1 MNGIQEVSGSIPL
14 ISTNHHKRM
23 QKTVETTRFQR
34 FFCLLEKSFLGRFCP
49 LEFYSKIQGLRGQ
62 KNEENQNES
71 GRHDG
76 RNLQGLSHFPEN
88 QRRGRKDFAD
98 LFFPPARRI
107 KAYGHSEGYCRPE
120 QAGLGKHDSKH
131 EGGRPFLE
139 HHKQLH
145 PDEAG
150 KPPAAG
156 AATPIDEKKGQEA
169 PKTPA
174 STTPKPADGKKEPEA
189 PKAPVDPLA
198 KPTNEKKGQEAPKTP
213 AGTTPKPT
221 DGKKEPEAPKTPV
234 DPFAKPTNE
243 KKEPEAPKT
252 PADTPAKPAD
262 GKKEPEA
269 PKAPAD
275 PLAKPTNEK
284 KGQEA
289 PKAPADTSAKPADEK
304 KGQEAPKAPADTP
317 AKPADGK
324 KSPVSDP
331 SKPKDEKEQEPRSP
345 NLRFVALSKIKPLP
359 GTYVKDEPRK
369 DYSGLIAD
377 IKKNGLQK
385 PVILRKSEKEDEFQ
399 LVDGFHRC
407 KALEQAGMLEV
418 RADVYEISL
427 AQASEYRKGHRDK
440 PLMPVPGKLVPY
452 PPEEP
457 AKADKAPE
465 APAVGDEELPENLK
479 IPLTREGQPET
490 VTTMKVAN
498 IRPFE
503 GHPFAVR
510 DNKDMWDLVDSIKK
524 FGVLE
529 PVMVIPHKDGG
540 YEMVSGHRRM
550 RACQLAGIEDI
561 PVIVRN
567 LDRDEAIISM
577 VDSNLKREEISPMEK
592 ARAYQMKTDA
602 MKRKMGRRTKEE
614 IAQDEALGIKRINAD
629 EELAQQ
635 MGESPATIQRYK
647 TLNKLVPE
655 LQDMVDKGKIP
666 VNTGADI
673 AQMKPKEQKVLA
685 DAIQKEAKVPSGTK
699 AKELKKESQAG
710 SLTTEKIVQAVAPTK
725 REETPPLKVT
735 MLEEDLRPFFPDKR
749 TTIPDV
755 KQGILEGLKL
765 RQTVMERQKAKA
777 AAGKT
782 VKKAE
787 TPVR

>member
-1 MNGIQEVSGSIPL
+1 MADPKKNPL
-14 ISTNHHKRM
+14 IGAFRAP
-23 QKTVETTRFQR
+23 VP
-34 FFCLLEKSFLGRFCP
+34 G
-49 LEFYSKIQGLRGQ
+49 
-62 KNEENQNES
+62 
-71 GRHDG
+71 
-76 RNLQGLSHFPEN
+76 
-88 QRRGRKDFAD
+88 A
-98 LFFPPARRI
+98 PPDTPA
-107 KAYGHSEGYCRPE
+107 P
-120 QAGLGKHDSKH
+120 
-131 EGGRPFLE
+131 P
-139 HHKQLH
+139 
-145 PDEAG
+145 EAG

-156 AATPIDEKKGQEA
+156 AAKPIDEKKGQEA
-169 PKTPA
+169 PKA
-174 STTPKPADGKKEPEA
+174 
-189 PKAPVDPLA
+189 
-198 KPTNEKKGQEAPKTP
+198 P

-221 DGKKEPEAPKTPV
+221 DGKKGPEAPK
-234 DPFAKPTNE
+234 A
-243 KKEPEAPKT
+243 
-252 PADTPAKPAD
+252 PADTSAKPAD

-269 PKAPAD
+269 PKAPAA
-275 PLAKPTNEK
+275 PLTKPTNEK

-304 KGQEAPKAPADTP
+304 K
-317 AKPADGK
+317 
-324 KSPVSDP
+324 SPVSDP

-345 NLRFVALSKIKPLP
+345 DLRFVALSKIKPLP

-418 RADVYEISL
+418 RADVYEMSL

-479 IPLTREGQPET
+479 IPLTKEGQPET

-550 RACQLAGIEDI
+550 RACQLAGIENI

-614 IAQDEALGIKRINAD
+614 IAQDEALGIKRMNAD

-635 MGESPATIQRYK
+635 VGESPATIQRYK

-655 LQDMVDKGKIP
+655 LQDLVDEGKIP

-710 SLTTEKIVQAVAPTK
+710 SLTTEKIEQAVAPTK

-765 RQTVMERQKAKA
+765 RQTVMERQKAKTA
-777 AAGKT
+777 AA
-782 VKKAE
+782 KKAD

>member
-1 MNGIQEVSGSIPL
+1 MCI
-14 ISTNHHKRM
+14 RD
-23 QKTVETTRFQR
+23 R
-34 FFCLLEKSFLGRFCP
+34 
-49 LEFYSKIQGLRGQ
+49 
-62 KNEENQNES
+62 
-71 GRHDG
+71 
-76 RNLQGLSHFPEN
+76 
-88 QRRGRKDFAD
+88 
-98 LFFPPARRI
+98 
-107 KAYGHSEGYCRPE
+107 
-120 QAGLGKHDSKH
+120 
-131 EGGRPFLE
+131 
-139 HHKQLH
+139 
-145 PDEAG
+145 
-150 KPPAAG
+150 
-156 AATPIDEKKGQEA
+156 KGQEEPKA
-169 PKTPA
+169 PTDTSA
-174 STTPKPADGKKEPEA
+174 KPAEGKKSPVSDPGKPKDGKK
-189 PKAPVDPLA
+189 
-198 KPTNEKKGQEAPKTP
+198 QEAS
-213 AGTTPKPT
+213 
-221 DGKKEPEAPKTPV
+221 
-234 DPFAKPTNE
+234 
-243 KKEPEAPKT
+243 
-252 PADTPAKPAD
+252 
-262 GKKEPEA
+262 
-269 PKAPAD
+269 
-275 PLAKPTNEK
+275 
-284 KGQEA
+284 
-289 PKAPADTSAKPADEK
+289 KAPADTSAKP
-304 KGQEAPKAPADTP
+304 
-317 AKPADGK
+317 
-324 KSPVSDP
+324 
-331 SKPKDEKEQEPRSP
+331 KEQEPQSP
-345 NLRFVALSKIKPLP
+345 DLRFVALSKIKPLP

-369 DYSGLIAD
+369 DYNGLIAD

-418 RADVYEISL
+418 RADVYEMSL

-457 AKADKAPE
+457 AKADKTPE
-465 APAVGDEELPENLK
+465 PPAGKEPEDEELPKDLK
-479 IPLTREGQPET
+479 IPLTKEGQPET

-550 RACQLAGIEDI
+550 RACQLAGIENI

-614 IAQDEALGIKRINAD
+614 IAQDEALGIKRMNAD

-655 LQDMVDKGKIP
+655 LQNMVDEGKIP

-685 DAIQKEAKVPSGTK
+685 DAIQKESKVPSGTK

-725 REETPPLKVT
+725 REEMPPLKVT

-777 AAGKT
+777 AAGKS

-787 TPVR
+787 APVR

>member
-1 MNGIQEVSGSIPL
+1 MADPKKNPL
-14 ISTNHHKRM
+14 IGAFRAP
-23 QKTVETTRFQR
+23 VP
-34 FFCLLEKSFLGRFCP
+34 G
-49 LEFYSKIQGLRGQ
+49 
-62 KNEENQNES
+62 
-71 GRHDG
+71 
-76 RNLQGLSHFPEN
+76 
-88 QRRGRKDFAD
+88 A
-98 LFFPPARRI
+98 PPDTPA
-107 KAYGHSEGYCRPE
+107 P
-120 QAGLGKHDSKH
+120 
-131 EGGRPFLE
+131 P
-139 HHKQLH
+139 
-145 PDEAG
+145 EAG

-156 AATPIDEKKGQEA
+156 AAKPID
-169 PKTPA
+169 
-174 STTPKPADGKKEPEA
+174 
-189 PKAPVDPLA
+189 
-198 KPTNEKKGQEAPKTP
+198 EKKGQEAPKTP

-234 DPFAKPTNE
+234 DPFAKP
-243 KKEPEAPKT
+243 A
-252 PADTPAKPAD
+252 
-262 GKKEPEA
+262 
-269 PKAPAD
+269 
-275 PLAKPTNEK
+275 NEK

-289 PKAPADTSAKPADEK
+289 PKAPADTSAKPADGKKEPEAPKAPADPLTKPANEK
-304 KGQEAPKAPADTP
+304 KGQEAPKAPAETP
-317 AKPADGK
+317 AKPTNEKKGQEEPKAPTDTSAKPAEGK

-331 SKPKDEKEQEPRSP
+331 GKPKDGKKQEASKAPADTSAKPKEQEPQSP
-345 NLRFVALSKIKPLP
+345 DLRFVALSKIKPLP

-369 DYSGLIAD
+369 DYNGLIAD

-418 RADVYEISL
+418 RADVYEMSL

-457 AKADKAPE
+457 AKADKTPE
-465 APAVGDEELPENLK
+465 PPAGKEPEDEELPKDLK
-479 IPLTREGQPET
+479 IPLTKEGQPET

-614 IAQDEALGIKRINAD
+614 IAQDEAMGIKRMSAD

-635 MGESPATIQRYK
+635 VGESPATIQRYK

-655 LQDMVDKGKIP
+655 LQDLVDKGKIP

-685 DAIQKEAKVPSGTK
+685 DAIQKEDKVPSGTK

-725 REETPPLKVT
+725 REEMPPLKVT

-777 AAGKT
+777 AAGKS

-787 TPVR
+787 APVR

>member
-1 MNGIQEVSGSIPL
+1 MADPKKNPL
-14 ISTNHHKRM
+14 IGAFRAP
-23 QKTVETTRFQR
+23 VP
-34 FFCLLEKSFLGRFCP
+34 G
-49 LEFYSKIQGLRGQ
+49 
-62 KNEENQNES
+62 
-71 GRHDG
+71 
-76 RNLQGLSHFPEN
+76 
-88 QRRGRKDFAD
+88 A
-98 LFFPPARRI
+98 PPDTPA
-107 KAYGHSEGYCRPE
+107 P
-120 QAGLGKHDSKH
+120 
-131 EGGRPFLE
+131 P
-139 HHKQLH
+139 
-145 PDEAG
+145 EAG

-156 AATPIDEKKGQEA
+156 AAKPIDEKKGQEA
-169 PKTPA
+169 PKAPA
-174 STTPKPADGKKEPEA
+174 GTTPKPADGKKEPEA
-189 PKAPVDPLA
+189 PKAP
-198 KPTNEKKGQEAPKTP
+198 
-213 AGTTPKPT
+213 
-221 DGKKEPEAPKTPV
+221 
-234 DPFAKPTNE
+234 
-243 KKEPEAPKT
+243 
-252 PADTPAKPAD
+252 ADTSAKPAD

-269 PKAPAD
+269 PKAPAA
-275 PLAKPTNEK
+275 PLTKPTNEKKGPEAPKAPADTPAKPTNEK
-284 KGQEA
+284 KGQEE
-289 PKAPADTSAKPADEK
+289 PKAPTDAS
-304 KGQEAPKAPADTP
+304 

-345 NLRFVALSKIKPLP
+345 DLRFVALSKIKPLP

-418 RADVYEISL
+418 RADVYEMSL

-479 IPLTREGQPET
+479 IPLTKEGQPET

-550 RACQLAGIEDI
+550 RACQLAGIENI

-614 IAQDEALGIKRINAD
+614 IAQDEALGIKRMNAD

-635 MGESPATIQRYK
+635 VGESPATIQRYK

-655 LQDMVDKGKIP
+655 LQDLVDKGKIP

-685 DAIQKEAKVPSGTK
+685 DAIQKEDKVPSGTK

-725 REETPPLKVT
+725 REEMPPLKVT

-787 TPVR
+787 TPTR

>member
-1 MNGIQEVSGSIPL
+1 MADPKKNPL
-14 ISTNHHKRM
+14 IGAFRAP
-23 QKTVETTRFQR
+23 VP
-34 FFCLLEKSFLGRFCP
+34 G
-49 LEFYSKIQGLRGQ
+49 
-62 KNEENQNES
+62 
-71 GRHDG
+71 
-76 RNLQGLSHFPEN
+76 
-88 QRRGRKDFAD
+88 A
-98 LFFPPARRI
+98 PPDTPA
-107 KAYGHSEGYCRPE
+107 P
-120 QAGLGKHDSKH
+120 
-131 EGGRPFLE
+131 P
-139 HHKQLH
+139 
-145 PDEAG
+145 EAG

-156 AATPIDEKKGQEA
+156 AAKPIDEKKGQEA
-169 PKTPA
+169 PKAPA
-174 STTPKPADGKKEPEA
+174 GTTPKPADGKKEPEA
-189 PKAPVDPLA
+189 PKAPADTSA
-198 KPTNEKKGQEAPKTP
+198 KPA
-213 AGTTPKPT
+213 
-221 DGKKEPEAPKTPV
+221 DGKKEPEAPKAPAGTTP
-234 DPFAKPTNE
+234 KPTE
-243 KKEPEAPKT
+243 GKKGPEAPKA
-252 PADTPAKPAD
+252 PADTSAKPAD

-275 PLAKPTNEK
+275 PLTKPTNEK
-284 KGQEA
+284 KGPEA
-289 PKAPADTSAKPADEK
+289 PKAPADTSAKPADGK

-317 AKPADGK
+317 AKPTNEKKGQEEPKAPTDTSAKPADGK

-345 NLRFVALSKIKPLP
+345 DLRFVALSKIKPLP

-418 RADVYEISL
+418 RADVYEMSL

-479 IPLTREGQPET
+479 IPLTKEGQPET

-550 RACQLAGIEDI
+550 RACQLAGIENI

-614 IAQDEALGIKRINAD
+614 IAQDEALGIKRMNAD

-655 LQDMVDKGKIP
+655 LQDLVDEGKIP

-725 REETPPLKVT
+725 REEMPPLKVT

-787 TPVR
+787 TPTR

>member
-1 MNGIQEVSGSIPL
+1 MADPKKNPL
-14 ISTNHHKRM
+14 IGAFRAP
-23 QKTVETTRFQR
+23 VP
-34 FFCLLEKSFLGRFCP
+34 G
-49 LEFYSKIQGLRGQ
+49 
-62 KNEENQNES
+62 
-71 GRHDG
+71 
-76 RNLQGLSHFPEN
+76 
-88 QRRGRKDFAD
+88 A
-98 LFFPPARRI
+98 PPDTPA
-107 KAYGHSEGYCRPE
+107 P
-120 QAGLGKHDSKH
+120 
-131 EGGRPFLE
+131 P
-139 HHKQLH
+139 
-145 PDEAG
+145 EAG
-150 KPPAAG
+150 NPPAAG
-156 AATPIDEKKGQEA
+156 AAKPIDEKKGQEA
-169 PKTPA
+169 PKA
-174 STTPKPADGKKEPEA
+174 
-189 PKAPVDPLA
+189 
-198 KPTNEKKGQEAPKTP
+198 P

-221 DGKKEPEAPKTPV
+221 DGKKGPEAPK
-234 DPFAKPTNE
+234 AS
-243 KKEPEAPKT
+243 
-252 PADTPAKPAD
+252 ADTSAKPAD

-275 PLAKPTNEK
+275 PLTKPTNEKKGPEAPKAPADTPAKPTNEK
-284 KGQEA
+284 KGQEE
-289 PKAPADTSAKPADEK
+289 PKAPTDTS
-304 KGQEAPKAPADTP
+304 

-345 NLRFVALSKIKPLP
+345 DLRFVALSKIKPLP

-418 RADVYEISL
+418 RADVYEMSL

-479 IPLTREGQPET
+479 IPLTKEGQPET

-550 RACQLAGIEDI
+550 RACQLAGIENI

-614 IAQDEALGIKRINAD
+614 IAQDEALGIKRMNAD

-655 LQDMVDKGKIP
+655 LQDLVDKGKIP

-725 REETPPLKVT
+725 REEMPPLKVT

-787 TPVR
+787 TPTR

>member
-1 MNGIQEVSGSIPL
+1 MADPKKNPL
-14 ISTNHHKRM
+14 IGAFRAP
-23 QKTVETTRFQR
+23 VP
-34 FFCLLEKSFLGRFCP
+34 G
-49 LEFYSKIQGLRGQ
+49 
-62 KNEENQNES
+62 
-71 GRHDG
+71 
-76 RNLQGLSHFPEN
+76 
-88 QRRGRKDFAD
+88 A
-98 LFFPPARRI
+98 PPDTPA
-107 KAYGHSEGYCRPE
+107 P
-120 QAGLGKHDSKH
+120 
-131 EGGRPFLE
+131 P
-139 HHKQLH
+139 
-145 PDEAG
+145 EAG

-156 AATPIDEKKGQEA
+156 AAKPIDEKKGQEA
-169 PKTPA
+169 PKAPA
-174 STTPKPADGKKEPEA
+174 GTTPKPADGKKEPEA
-189 PKAPVDPLA
+189 PKAPADTSA
-198 KPTNEKKGQEAPKTP
+198 KPA
-213 AGTTPKPT
+213 
-221 DGKKEPEAPKTPV
+221 DGKKEPEAPKAPADTP
-234 DPFAKPTNE
+234 PKPTDG
-243 KKEPEAPKT
+243 KKGPEAPKA
-252 PADTPAKPAD
+252 PADTSAKPAD

-275 PLAKPTNEK
+275 PLTKPTNEK
-284 KGQEA
+284 KGPEA
-289 PKAPADTSAKPADEK
+289 PKAPADTSAKPADGK

-317 AKPADGK
+317 AKPTNEKKGQEEPKAPTDTSAKPADGK

-345 NLRFVALSKIKPLP
+345 DLRFVALSKIKPLP

-418 RADVYEISL
+418 RADVYEMSL

-479 IPLTREGQPET
+479 IPLTKEGQPET

-614 IAQDEALGIKRINAD
+614 IAQDEALGIKRMNAD

-655 LQDMVDKGKIP
+655 LQDLVDEGKIP

-725 REETPPLKVT
+725 REEMPPLKVT

-787 TPVR
+787 TPTR

>member
-1 MNGIQEVSGSIPL
+1 MADPKKNPL
-14 ISTNHHKRM
+14 IGAFRAP
-23 QKTVETTRFQR
+23 VP
-34 FFCLLEKSFLGRFCP
+34 G
-49 LEFYSKIQGLRGQ
+49 
-62 KNEENQNES
+62 
-71 GRHDG
+71 
-76 RNLQGLSHFPEN
+76 
-88 QRRGRKDFAD
+88 A
-98 LFFPPARRI
+98 PPDTPA
-107 KAYGHSEGYCRPE
+107 P
-120 QAGLGKHDSKH
+120 
-131 EGGRPFLE
+131 P
-139 HHKQLH
+139 
-145 PDEAG
+145 EAG

-156 AATPIDEKKGQEA
+156 AAKPIDEKKGQEA
-169 PKTPA
+169 PKAPA
-174 STTPKPADGKKEPEA
+174 GTTPKPADGKKEPEA
-189 PKAPVDPLA
+189 PKAPADTSA
-198 KPTNEKKGQEAPKTP
+198 KPADGKKEPEAPKAP

-221 DGKKEPEAPKTPV
+221 DGKKGPEAPK
-234 DPFAKPTNE
+234 A
-243 KKEPEAPKT
+243 
-252 PADTPAKPAD
+252 PADTSAKPAD

-275 PLAKPTNEK
+275 PPTKPTNEK
-284 KGQEA
+284 KGPEA
-289 PKAPADTSAKPADEK
+289 PKAPADTSAKPADGK

-317 AKPADGK
+317 AKPTNEKKGQEEPKAPTDTSAKPADGK

-345 NLRFVALSKIKPLP
+345 DLRFVALSKIKPLP

-418 RADVYEISL
+418 RADVYEMSL

-479 IPLTREGQPET
+479 IPLTKEGQPET

-550 RACQLAGIEDI
+550 RACQLAGIENI

-614 IAQDEALGIKRINAD
+614 IAQDEALGIKRMNAD

-655 LQDMVDKGKIP
+655 LQDLVDEGKIP

-725 REETPPLKVT
+725 REEMPPLKVT

-787 TPVR
+787 TPTR

>member
-1 MNGIQEVSGSIPL
+1 MADPKKNPL
-14 ISTNHHKRM
+14 IGAFRAP
-23 QKTVETTRFQR
+23 VP
-34 FFCLLEKSFLGRFCP
+34 G
-49 LEFYSKIQGLRGQ
+49 
-62 KNEENQNES
+62 
-71 GRHDG
+71 
-76 RNLQGLSHFPEN
+76 
-88 QRRGRKDFAD
+88 A
-98 LFFPPARRI
+98 PPDTPA
-107 KAYGHSEGYCRPE
+107 P
-120 QAGLGKHDSKH
+120 
-131 EGGRPFLE
+131 P
-139 HHKQLH
+139 
-145 PDEAG
+145 EAG

-156 AATPIDEKKGQEA
+156 AAKPIDEKKGQEA
-169 PKTPA
+169 PKAPV

-189 PKAPVDPLA
+189 PKAPADTSA
-198 KPTNEKKGQEAPKTP
+198 KPADGKKEPEAPKTP

-221 DGKKEPEAPKTPV
+221 DGKKEPEAPK
-234 DPFAKPTNE
+234 A
-243 KKEPEAPKT
+243 
-252 PADTPAKPAD
+252 PADPLTKPAD
-262 GKKEPEA
+262 GKKEP
-269 PKAPAD
+269 
-275 PLAKPTNEK
+275 
-284 KGQEA
+284 EA

-479 IPLTREGQPET
+479 IPLTKEGQPET

-550 RACQLAGIEDI
+550 RACQLAGIENI

-614 IAQDEALGIKRINAD
+614 IAQDEALGIKRMNAD

-635 MGESPATIQRYK
+635 VGESPATIQRYK

-655 LQDMVDKGKIP
+655 LQDLVDKGKIP

-685 DAIQKEAKVPSGTK
+685 DAIQKEDKVPSGTK
-699 AKELKKESQAG
+699 AKELKKESQAC
-710 SLTTEKIVQAVAPTK
+710 SLATEKIEQAVAPTK

-777 AAGKT
+777 AAGKN

>member
-1 MNGIQEVSGSIPL
+1 MADPKKNPL
-14 ISTNHHKRM
+14 IGAFRAP
-23 QKTVETTRFQR
+23 VP
-34 FFCLLEKSFLGRFCP
+34 G
-49 LEFYSKIQGLRGQ
+49 
-62 KNEENQNES
+62 
-71 GRHDG
+71 
-76 RNLQGLSHFPEN
+76 
-88 QRRGRKDFAD
+88 A
-98 LFFPPARRI
+98 PPDTPA
-107 KAYGHSEGYCRPE
+107 P
-120 QAGLGKHDSKH
+120 
-131 EGGRPFLE
+131 P
-139 HHKQLH
+139 
-145 PDEAG
+145 EAG

-156 AATPIDEKKGQEA
+156 AAKPIDEKKGQEA
-169 PKTPA
+169 PKAPA
-174 STTPKPADGKKEPEA
+174 GTTPKPADGKKEPEA
-189 PKAPVDPLA
+189 PKAPADTSA
-198 KPTNEKKGQEAPKTP
+198 KPADGKKEPEAPKAP

-221 DGKKEPEAPKTPV
+221 DGKKGPEAPK
-234 DPFAKPTNE
+234 A
-243 KKEPEAPKT
+243 
-252 PADTPAKPAD
+252 PADSSAKPAD

-275 PLAKPTNEK
+275 PLTKPTNEK
-284 KGQEA
+284 KGPEA
-289 PKAPADTSAKPADEK
+289 PKAPADTSAKPADGK

-317 AKPADGK
+317 AKPTNEKKGQEEPKAPTDTSAKPADGK

-345 NLRFVALSKIKPLP
+345 DLRFVALSKIKPLP

-418 RADVYEISL
+418 RADVYEMSL

-479 IPLTREGQPET
+479 IPLTKEGQPET

-550 RACQLAGIEDI
+550 RACQLAGIENI

-614 IAQDEALGIKRINAD
+614 IAQDEALGIKRMNAD

-655 LQDMVDKGKIP
+655 LQDLVDEGKIP

-725 REETPPLKVT
+725 REEMPPLKVT

-787 TPVR
+787 TPTR

>member
-1 MNGIQEVSGSIPL
+1 MADPKKNPL
-14 ISTNHHKRM
+14 IGAFRAP
-23 QKTVETTRFQR
+23 VP
-34 FFCLLEKSFLGRFCP
+34 G
-49 LEFYSKIQGLRGQ
+49 
-62 KNEENQNES
+62 
-71 GRHDG
+71 
-76 RNLQGLSHFPEN
+76 
-88 QRRGRKDFAD
+88 A
-98 LFFPPARRI
+98 PPDTPA
-107 KAYGHSEGYCRPE
+107 P
-120 QAGLGKHDSKH
+120 
-131 EGGRPFLE
+131 P
-139 HHKQLH
+139 
-145 PDEAG
+145 EAG

-156 AATPIDEKKGQEA
+156 AAKPIDEKKGQEA
-169 PKTPA
+169 PKAPA
-174 STTPKPADGKKEPEA
+174 GTTPKPADGKKEPEA
-189 PKAPVDPLA
+189 PKAP
-198 KPTNEKKGQEAPKTP
+198 
-213 AGTTPKPT
+213 
-221 DGKKEPEAPKTPV
+221 
-234 DPFAKPTNE
+234 
-243 KKEPEAPKT
+243 
-252 PADTPAKPAD
+252 ADTSAKPAD

-269 PKAPAD
+269 PKAPAGTTPKPTD
-275 PLAKPTNEK
+275 GKKGPEAPKAPADTPAKPTNEK
-284 KGQEA
+284 KGQEE
-289 PKAPADTSAKPADEK
+289 PKAPTDAS
-304 KGQEAPKAPADTP
+304 

-345 NLRFVALSKIKPLP
+345 DLRFVALSKIKPLP

-418 RADVYEISL
+418 RADVYEMSL

-479 IPLTREGQPET
+479 IPLTKEGQPET

-550 RACQLAGIEDI
+550 RACQLAGIENI

-614 IAQDEALGIKRINAD
+614 IAQDEALGIKRMNAD

-635 MGESPATIQRYK
+635 VGESPATIQRYK

-655 LQDMVDKGKIP
+655 LQDLVDKGKIP

-685 DAIQKEAKVPSGTK
+685 DAIQKEDKVPSGTK

-725 REETPPLKVT
+725 REEMPPLKVT

-787 TPVR
+787 TPTR

>member
-1 MNGIQEVSGSIPL
+1 MTDPKKNPL
-14 ISTNHHKRM
+14 IGAFRAPVPGAPPGIPT
-23 QKTVETTRFQR
+23 
-34 FFCLLEKSFLGRFCP
+34 P
-49 LEFYSKIQGLRGQ
+49 
-62 KNEENQNES
+62 
-71 GRHDG
+71 
-76 RNLQGLSHFPEN
+76 PEV
-88 QRRGRKDFAD
+88 
-98 LFFPPARRI
+98 
-107 KAYGHSEGYCRPE
+107 
-120 QAGLGKHDSKH
+120 
-131 EGGRPFLE
+131 
-139 HHKQLH
+139 
-145 PDEAG
+145 G
-150 KPPAAG
+150 KPPATEAVK
-156 AATPIDEKKGQEA
+156 PLDEKKGPET
-169 PKTPA
+169 PKQPVDTPA
-174 STTPKPADGKKEPEA
+174 DDKKEPEVPKPSTDGPVKPTA
-189 PKAPVDPLA
+189 GGKETSEPPKAP
-198 KPTNEKKGQEAPKTP
+198 
-213 AGTTPKPT
+213 
-221 DGKKEPEAPKTPV
+221 KEE
-234 DPFAKPTNE
+234 
-243 KKEPEAPKT
+243 
-252 PADTPAKPAD
+252 
-262 GKKEPEA
+262 
-269 PKAPAD
+269 
-275 PLAKPTNEK
+275 
-284 KGQEA
+284 
-289 PKAPADTSAKPADEK
+289 SAKPKEEK
-304 KGQEAPKAPADTP
+304 KAPEEQGVGQ
-317 AKPADGK
+317 
-324 KSPVSDP
+324 
-331 SKPKDEKEQEPRSP
+331 KEPDKGPE
-345 NLRFVALSKIKPLP
+345 LRFVALSKIKPLP

-369 DYSGLIAD
+369 DYSSLIAD
-377 IKKNGLQK
+377 IQKNGLK
-385 PVILRKSEKEDEFQ
+385 NPVILRQSEKEGEFQ

-418 RADVYEISL
+418 RADVYEMTL
-427 AQASEYRKGHRDK
+427 VQANEYRRGHREK

-457 AKADKAPE
+457 AKADKTPE
-465 APAVGDEELPENLK
+465 APAVEDEELPENLK
-479 IPLTREGQPET
+479 IPLIKEGQPET

-614 IAQDEALGIKRINAD
+614 IVQDEAMGIKRMNAD

-635 MGESPATIQRYK
+635 VGESPATIQRYK

-655 LQDMVDKGKIP
+655 LQDMVDEGKIP

-673 AQMKPKEQKVLA
+673 AQMKPAEQKVLA
-685 DAIQKEAKVPSGTK
+685 DVIQKEAKVPSGTK
-699 AKELKKESQAG
+699 AKELKAESKAG
-710 SLTTEKIVQAVAPTK
+710 KLTTEKIEQAVAPTK
-725 REETPPLKVT
+725 REEMPPLKVT

-765 RQTVMERQKAKA
+765 RQIALERQKAKA
-777 AAGKT
+777 AAA
-782 VKKAE
+782 KKAD

>member
-1 MNGIQEVSGSIPL
+1 MADPKKNPL
-14 ISTNHHKRM
+14 IGAFRAP
-23 QKTVETTRFQR
+23 VP
-34 FFCLLEKSFLGRFCP
+34 G
-49 LEFYSKIQGLRGQ
+49 
-62 KNEENQNES
+62 
-71 GRHDG
+71 
-76 RNLQGLSHFPEN
+76 
-88 QRRGRKDFAD
+88 A
-98 LFFPPARRI
+98 PPDTPA
-107 KAYGHSEGYCRPE
+107 P
-120 QAGLGKHDSKH
+120 
-131 EGGRPFLE
+131 P
-139 HHKQLH
+139 
-145 PDEAG
+145 EAG

-156 AATPIDEKKGQEA
+156 AAKPIDEKKGQEA
-169 PKTPA
+169 PKAPA
-174 STTPKPADGKKEPEA
+174 GTTPKPADGKKEPEA
-189 PKAPVDPLA
+189 PKAP
-198 KPTNEKKGQEAPKTP
+198 
-213 AGTTPKPT
+213 
-221 DGKKEPEAPKTPV
+221 
-234 DPFAKPTNE
+234 
-243 KKEPEAPKT
+243 
-252 PADTPAKPAD
+252 
-262 GKKEPEA
+262 
-269 PKAPAD
+269 
-275 PLAKPTNEK
+275 
-284 KGQEA
+284 
-289 PKAPADTSAKPADEK
+289 ADTSAKPADGK

-317 AKPADGK
+317 AKPTNEKKGQEEPKAPTDTSAKPADGK

-345 NLRFVALSKIKPLP
+345 DLRFVALSKIKPLP

-418 RADVYEISL
+418 RADVYEMSL

-479 IPLTREGQPET
+479 IPLTKEGQPET

-550 RACQLAGIEDI
+550 RACQLAGIENI

-614 IAQDEALGIKRINAD
+614 IAQDEALGIKRMNAD

-655 LQDMVDKGKIP
+655 LQDLVDEGKIP

-725 REETPPLKVT
+725 REEMPPLKVS

-787 TPVR
+787 TPTR

>member
-1 MNGIQEVSGSIPL
+1 MADPKKNPL
-14 ISTNHHKRM
+14 IGAFRTPVPG
-23 QKTVETTRFQR
+23 T
-34 FFCLLEKSFLGRFCP
+34 P
-49 LEFYSKIQGLRGQ
+49 P
-62 KNEENQNES
+62 
-71 GRHDG
+71 
-76 RNLQGLSHFPEN
+76 SHP
-88 QRRGRKDFAD
+88 A
-98 LFFPPARRI
+98 PPADQP
-107 KAYGHSEGYCRPE
+107 PE
-120 QAGLGKHDSKH
+120 
-131 EGGRPFLE
+131 
-139 HHKQLH
+139 
-145 PDEAG
+145 
-150 KPPAAG
+150 
-156 AATPIDEKKGQEA
+156 TPKVPVD
-169 PKTPA
+169 TP
-174 STTPKPADGKKEPEA
+174 TKPADGKKEPEA
-189 PKAPVDPLA
+189 PKVPADAPA
-198 KPTNEKKGQEAPKTP
+198 KSV
-213 AGTTPKPT
+213 
-221 DGKKEPEAPKTPV
+221 DGKKVPERPKAPV
-234 DPFAKPTNE
+234 
-243 KKEPEAPKT
+243 
-252 PADTPAKPAD
+252 DTPAKSVDRKKVPEPSKVPADTTPKSAD

-269 PKAPAD
+269 PKP
-275 PLAKPTNEK
+275 PLDTPAKPANEK

-289 PKAPADTSAKPADEK
+289 PKAPADPPAKPTSEK
-304 KGQEAPKAPADTP
+304 KGQEKPKAPVDTS

-331 SKPKDEKEQEPRSP
+331 SKPKDEKEQEASKVTADTPANPKEQESRSP
-345 NLRFVALSKIKPLP
+345 DLRFVALSKIIPLP

-385 PVILRKSEKEDEFQ
+385 PIILRKSEKEGEFQ

-418 RADVYEISL
+418 RADVYEMTL
-427 AQASEYRKGHRDK
+427 AQASEYRRGHRDK

-465 APAVGDEELPENLK
+465 PPAGKELEDEELPKDLK
-479 IPLTREGQPET
+479 IPLTKEGQPET

-614 IAQDEALGIKRINAD
+614 IAQDEAMGIKRMNAD

-635 MGESPATIQRYK
+635 VGESPATIQRYK

-655 LQDMVDKGKIP
+655 LQDMVDEGKIP

-673 AQMKPKEQKVLA
+673 AQMKPAEQKVLA

-699 AKELKKESQAG
+699 AKELKAESKAG
-710 SLTTEKIVQAVAPTK
+710 KLTTEKIEQAVAPTK
-725 REETPPLKVT
+725 REEMPPLKVT

-765 RQTVMERQKAKA
+765 RQIALERQKAKA
-777 AAGKT
+777 VTA
-782 VKKAE
+782 KKAD

>member
-1 MNGIQEVSGSIPL
+1 MADPKKNPL
-14 ISTNHHKRM
+14 IGAFRAPVPGAPPDT
-23 QKTVETTRFQR
+23 
-34 FFCLLEKSFLGRFCP
+34 P
-49 LEFYSKIQGLRGQ
+49 AP
-62 KNEENQNES
+62 
-71 GRHDG
+71 
-76 RNLQGLSHFPEN
+76 PE
-88 QRRGRKDFAD
+88 A
-98 LFFPPARRI
+98 
-107 KAYGHSEGYCRPE
+107 E
-120 QAGLGKHDSKH
+120 
-131 EGGRPFLE
+131 
-139 HHKQLH
+139 
-145 PDEAG
+145 

-156 AATPIDEKKGQEA
+156 AAKPIDEKKG
-169 PKTPA
+169 
-174 STTPKPADGKKEPEA
+174 PEM
-189 PKAPVDPLA
+189 PKAP
-198 KPTNEKKGQEAPKTP
+198 
-213 AGTTPKPT
+213 
-221 DGKKEPEAPKTPV
+221 
-234 DPFAKPTNE
+234 
-243 KKEPEAPKT
+243 
-252 PADTPAKPAD
+252 ADTSAKPAD

-269 PKAPAD
+269 PKTPAD
-275 PLAKPTNEK
+275 ASAKPADGK

-289 PKAPADTSAKPADEK
+289 PKAPAEEK
-304 KGQEAPKAPADTP
+304 KSAGQPDT
-317 AKPADGK
+317 AKSQSDGINIVSQVPVEEITANSLFVVAENDPTFQMLVEDIRKNGLKKPININRTADGKYEVIDGNRRLAAAKKLGIKTINATVMNLPDKLKEKGQLHSNLDTFVNIDAHKKIDGSGGPRPSGPAEPAEEK

-331 SKPKDEKEQEPRSP
+331 GKPKDGKKQEASKAPADTSAKPKEQEPRSP
-345 NLRFVALSKIKPLP
+345 DLRFVALSKIKPLP

-418 RADVYEISL
+418 RADVYEMSL

-440 PLMPVPGKLVPY
+440 PLMPVPGKPVPY

-457 AKADKAPE
+457 AKAAKTPE
-465 APAVGDEELPENLK
+465 PPAGKEPEDEELPKDLK
-479 IPLTREGQPET
+479 IPLTKEGQPET

-550 RACQLAGIEDI
+550 RACQLAGIENI

-614 IAQDEALGIKRINAD
+614 IAQDEALGIKRMNAD

-655 LQDMVDKGKIP
+655 LQDLVDVGKIP

-685 DAIQKEAKVPSGTK
+685 DAIAKEGGTVPSGTK

-710 SLTTEKIVQAVAPTK
+710 KLTTEKIEQAVAPTK
-725 REETPPLKVT
+725 REEMPPLKVT

-777 AAGKT
+777 AGKT
-782 VKKAE
+782 GKRVE
-787 TPVR
+787 MPVR

>member
-1 MNGIQEVSGSIPL
+1 MADPKKNPL
-14 ISTNHHKRM
+14 IGAFRAP
-23 QKTVETTRFQR
+23 VP
-34 FFCLLEKSFLGRFCP
+34 G
-49 LEFYSKIQGLRGQ
+49 
-62 KNEENQNES
+62 
-71 GRHDG
+71 
-76 RNLQGLSHFPEN
+76 
-88 QRRGRKDFAD
+88 A
-98 LFFPPARRI
+98 PPDTPA
-107 KAYGHSEGYCRPE
+107 P
-120 QAGLGKHDSKH
+120 
-131 EGGRPFLE
+131 P
-139 HHKQLH
+139 
-145 PDEAG
+145 EAG

-156 AATPIDEKKGQEA
+156 AAKPIDEKKGQEA
-169 PKTPA
+169 PKA
-174 STTPKPADGKKEPEA
+174 
-189 PKAPVDPLA
+189 
-198 KPTNEKKGQEAPKTP
+198 P

-221 DGKKEPEAPKTPV
+221 DGKKGPEAPK
-234 DPFAKPTNE
+234 A
-243 KKEPEAPKT
+243 
-252 PADTPAKPAD
+252 PADTSAKPAD

-269 PKAPAD
+269 PKAPAGTT
-275 PLAKPTNEK
+275 PKPTDGK
-284 KGQEA
+284 KGPEA
-289 PKAPADTSAKPADEK
+289 PKAPADTSAKPADGKKEPEAPKAPAGTTPKPTDGKKGPEAPKAPADTSAKPADGK

-317 AKPADGK
+317 AKPTNEKKGQEEPKAPTDTSAKPADGK

-345 NLRFVALSKIKPLP
+345 DLRFVALSKIKPLP

-418 RADVYEISL
+418 RADVYEMSL

-479 IPLTREGQPET
+479 IPLTKEGQPET

-550 RACQLAGIEDI
+550 RACQLAGIENI

-614 IAQDEALGIKRINAD
+614 IAQDEALGIKRMNAD

-655 LQDMVDKGKIP
+655 LQDLVDEGKIP

-725 REETPPLKVT
+725 REEMPPLKVT

-787 TPVR
+787 TPTR

>member
-1 MNGIQEVSGSIPL
+1 MADPKKNPL
-14 ISTNHHKRM
+14 IGAFRAP
-23 QKTVETTRFQR
+23 VP
-34 FFCLLEKSFLGRFCP
+34 G
-49 LEFYSKIQGLRGQ
+49 
-62 KNEENQNES
+62 
-71 GRHDG
+71 
-76 RNLQGLSHFPEN
+76 
-88 QRRGRKDFAD
+88 A
-98 LFFPPARRI
+98 PPDTPA
-107 KAYGHSEGYCRPE
+107 P
-120 QAGLGKHDSKH
+120 
-131 EGGRPFLE
+131 P
-139 HHKQLH
+139 
-145 PDEAG
+145 EAG

-156 AATPIDEKKGQEA
+156 AAKPIDEKKGQEA
-169 PKTPA
+169 PKAPV

-189 PKAPVDPLA
+189 PKAP
-198 KPTNEKKGQEAPKTP
+198 
-213 AGTTPKPT
+213 
-221 DGKKEPEAPKTPV
+221 
-234 DPFAKPTNE
+234 
-243 KKEPEAPKT
+243 
-252 PADTPAKPAD
+252 
-262 GKKEPEA
+262 
-269 PKAPAD
+269 
-275 PLAKPTNEK
+275 
-284 KGQEA
+284 
-289 PKAPADTSAKPADEK
+289 ADTSAKPADGK

-317 AKPADGK
+317 AKPTNEKKGQEEPKAPTDTSAKPADGK

-345 NLRFVALSKIKPLP
+345 DLRFVALSKIKPLP

-418 RADVYEISL
+418 RADVYEMSL

-479 IPLTREGQPET
+479 IPLTKEGQPET

-550 RACQLAGIEDI
+550 RACQLAGIENI

-614 IAQDEALGIKRINAD
+614 IAQDEALGIKRMNAD

-655 LQDMVDKGKIP
+655 LQDLVDEGKIP

-725 REETPPLKVT
+725 REEMPPLKVT

-787 TPVR
+787 TPTR

>member
-1 MNGIQEVSGSIPL
+1 MADPKKNPL
-14 ISTNHHKRM
+14 IGAFRAP
-23 QKTVETTRFQR
+23 VP
-34 FFCLLEKSFLGRFCP
+34 G
-49 LEFYSKIQGLRGQ
+49 
-62 KNEENQNES
+62 
-71 GRHDG
+71 
-76 RNLQGLSHFPEN
+76 
-88 QRRGRKDFAD
+88 A
-98 LFFPPARRI
+98 PPDTPA
-107 KAYGHSEGYCRPE
+107 P
-120 QAGLGKHDSKH
+120 
-131 EGGRPFLE
+131 P
-139 HHKQLH
+139 
-145 PDEAG
+145 EAG

-156 AATPIDEKKGQEA
+156 AAKPIDEKKGQEA
-169 PKTPA
+169 PKAPA
-174 STTPKPADGKKEPEA
+174 GTTPKPADGKKEPEA
-189 PKAPVDPLA
+189 PKAP
-198 KPTNEKKGQEAPKTP
+198 
-213 AGTTPKPT
+213 
-221 DGKKEPEAPKTPV
+221 
-234 DPFAKPTNE
+234 
-243 KKEPEAPKT
+243 
-252 PADTPAKPAD
+252 ADTSAKPAD

-269 PKAPAD
+269 PKAPAGTT
-275 PLAKPTNEK
+275 PKPTDGK
-284 KGQEA
+284 KGPEA
-289 PKAPADTSAKPADEK
+289 PKAPADTSAKPADGK

-317 AKPADGK
+317 AKPTNEKKGQEEPKAPTDASAKPADGK

-345 NLRFVALSKIKPLP
+345 DLRFVALSKIKPLP

-418 RADVYEISL
+418 RADVYEMSL

-479 IPLTREGQPET
+479 IPLTKEGQPET

-550 RACQLAGIEDI
+550 RACQLAGIENI

-614 IAQDEALGIKRINAD
+614 IAQDEALGIKRMNAD

-655 LQDMVDKGKIP
+655 LQDLVDEGKIP

-685 DAIQKEAKVPSGTK
+685 DAIQKEDKVPSGTK

-710 SLTTEKIVQAVAPTK
+710 SLTTEKIEQAVAPTK

-765 RQTVMERQKAKA
+765 RQTVMERQKAKTA
-777 AAGKT
+777 AA
-782 VKKAE
+782 KKAD

>member
-1 MNGIQEVSGSIPL
+1 MADPKKNPL
-14 ISTNHHKRM
+14 IGAFRAP
-23 QKTVETTRFQR
+23 VP
-34 FFCLLEKSFLGRFCP
+34 G
-49 LEFYSKIQGLRGQ
+49 
-62 KNEENQNES
+62 
-71 GRHDG
+71 
-76 RNLQGLSHFPEN
+76 
-88 QRRGRKDFAD
+88 A
-98 LFFPPARRI
+98 PPGTPA
-107 KAYGHSEGYCRPE
+107 P
-120 QAGLGKHDSKH
+120 
-131 EGGRPFLE
+131 P
-139 HHKQLH
+139 
-145 PDEAG
+145 EAG

-156 AATPIDEKKGQEA
+156 AAKPIDEKKGQEA
-169 PKTPA
+169 PKA
-174 STTPKPADGKKEPEA
+174 
-189 PKAPVDPLA
+189 
-198 KPTNEKKGQEAPKTP
+198 P

-221 DGKKEPEAPKTPV
+221 DGKK
-234 DPFAKPTNE
+234 
-243 KKEPEAPKT
+243 
-252 PADTPAKPAD
+252 
-262 GKKEPEA
+262 GPEA

-275 PLAKPTNEK
+275 TPAKPTNEK
-284 KGQEA
+284 KGQEE
-289 PKAPADTSAKPADEK
+289 PKAPTDAS
-304 KGQEAPKAPADTP
+304 

-345 NLRFVALSKIKPLP
+345 DLRFVALSKIKPLP

-418 RADVYEISL
+418 RADVYEMSL

-479 IPLTREGQPET
+479 IPLTKEGQPET

-550 RACQLAGIEDI
+550 RACQLAGIENI

-614 IAQDEALGIKRINAD
+614 IAQDEALGIKRMNAD

-635 MGESPATIQRYK
+635 VGESPATIQRYK

-655 LQDMVDKGKIP
+655 LQDLVDKGKIP

-685 DAIQKEAKVPSGTK
+685 DAIQKEDKVPSGTK

-710 SLTTEKIVQAVAPTK
+710 SLTTEKIEQAVAPTK

-765 RQTVMERQKAKA
+765 RQTVMERQKAKTA
-777 AAGKT
+777 AA
-782 VKKAE
+782 KKAD

>member
-1 MNGIQEVSGSIPL
+1 MADPKKNPL
-14 ISTNHHKRM
+14 IGAFRAP
-23 QKTVETTRFQR
+23 VP
-34 FFCLLEKSFLGRFCP
+34 G
-49 LEFYSKIQGLRGQ
+49 
-62 KNEENQNES
+62 
-71 GRHDG
+71 
-76 RNLQGLSHFPEN
+76 
-88 QRRGRKDFAD
+88 A
-98 LFFPPARRI
+98 PPDTPA
-107 KAYGHSEGYCRPE
+107 P
-120 QAGLGKHDSKH
+120 
-131 EGGRPFLE
+131 P
-139 HHKQLH
+139 
-145 PDEAG
+145 EAG

-156 AATPIDEKKGQEA
+156 AAKPIDEKKGQEA
-169 PKTPA
+169 PKAPA
-174 STTPKPADGKKEPEA
+174 GTTPKPADGKKEP
-189 PKAPVDPLA
+189 
-198 KPTNEKKGQEAPKTP
+198 
-213 AGTTPKPT
+213 
-221 DGKKEPEAPKTPV
+221 
-234 DPFAKPTNE
+234 
-243 KKEPEAPKT
+243 
-252 PADTPAKPAD
+252 
-262 GKKEPEA
+262 
-269 PKAPAD
+269 
-275 PLAKPTNEK
+275 
-284 KGQEA
+284 EA

-317 AKPADGK
+317 AKPTNEKKGQEEPKAPTDTSAKPADGK

-345 NLRFVALSKIKPLP
+345 DLRFVALSKIKPLP

-479 IPLTREGQPET
+479 IPLTKEGQPET

-550 RACQLAGIEDI
+550 RACQLAGIENI

-614 IAQDEALGIKRINAD
+614 IAQDEAMGIKRMSAD

-635 MGESPATIQRYK
+635 VGESPATIQRYK

-655 LQDMVDKGKIP
+655 LQDLVDKGKIP

-685 DAIQKEAKVPSGTK
+685 DAIQKEDKVPSGTK

-710 SLTTEKIVQAVAPTK
+710 SLTTEKIEQAVAPTK

-777 AAGKT
+777 AAGKN

>member
-1 MNGIQEVSGSIPL
+1 MADPKKNPL
-14 ISTNHHKRM
+14 IGAFRAP
-23 QKTVETTRFQR
+23 VP
-34 FFCLLEKSFLGRFCP
+34 G
-49 LEFYSKIQGLRGQ
+49 
-62 KNEENQNES
+62 
-71 GRHDG
+71 
-76 RNLQGLSHFPEN
+76 
-88 QRRGRKDFAD
+88 A
-98 LFFPPARRI
+98 PPDTPA
-107 KAYGHSEGYCRPE
+107 P
-120 QAGLGKHDSKH
+120 
-131 EGGRPFLE
+131 P
-139 HHKQLH
+139 
-145 PDEAG
+145 EAG

-156 AATPIDEKKGQEA
+156 AAKPIDEKKGQEA
-169 PKTPA
+169 PKA
-174 STTPKPADGKKEPEA
+174 
-189 PKAPVDPLA
+189 
-198 KPTNEKKGQEAPKTP
+198 P

-221 DGKKEPEAPKTPV
+221 DGKKGP
-234 DPFAKPTNE
+234 
-243 KKEPEAPKT
+243 
-252 PADTPAKPAD
+252 
-262 GKKEPEA
+262 
-269 PKAPAD
+269 
-275 PLAKPTNEK
+275 
-284 KGQEA
+284 EA
-289 PKAPADTSAKPADEK
+289 PKAPADTSAKPADGK
-304 KGQEAPKAPADTP
+304 KGPEAPKAPADTP
-317 AKPADGK
+317 AKPTNEKKGQAEPKAPTDTSAKPADGK

-345 NLRFVALSKIKPLP
+345 DLRFVALSKIKPLP

-418 RADVYEISL
+418 RADVYEMSL

-479 IPLTREGQPET
+479 IPLTKEGQPET

-550 RACQLAGIEDI
+550 RACQLAGIENI

-614 IAQDEALGIKRINAD
+614 IAQDEALGIKRMNAD

-655 LQDMVDKGKIP
+655 LQDLVDEGKIP

-725 REETPPLKVT
+725 REEMPPLKVT

-787 TPVR
+787 TPTR

>member
-1 MNGIQEVSGSIPL
+1 MADPKKNPL
-14 ISTNHHKRM
+14 IGAFRAP
-23 QKTVETTRFQR
+23 VP
-34 FFCLLEKSFLGRFCP
+34 G
-49 LEFYSKIQGLRGQ
+49 
-62 KNEENQNES
+62 
-71 GRHDG
+71 
-76 RNLQGLSHFPEN
+76 
-88 QRRGRKDFAD
+88 A
-98 LFFPPARRI
+98 PPDTPA
-107 KAYGHSEGYCRPE
+107 P
-120 QAGLGKHDSKH
+120 
-131 EGGRPFLE
+131 P
-139 HHKQLH
+139 
-145 PDEAG
+145 EAG

-156 AATPIDEKKGQEA
+156 AAKPIDEKKGQEA
-169 PKTPA
+169 PKA
-174 STTPKPADGKKEPEA
+174 
-189 PKAPVDPLA
+189 
-198 KPTNEKKGQEAPKTP
+198 P

-221 DGKKEPEAPKTPV
+221 DGKKGP
-234 DPFAKPTNE
+234 
-243 KKEPEAPKT
+243 
-252 PADTPAKPAD
+252 
-262 GKKEPEA
+262 
-269 PKAPAD
+269 
-275 PLAKPTNEK
+275 
-284 KGQEA
+284 EA
-289 PKAPADTSAKPADEK
+289 PKAPADTSAKPADGK

-317 AKPADGK
+317 AKPTNEKKGQEEPKAPTDTSAKPADGK

-345 NLRFVALSKIKPLP
+345 DLRFVALSKIKPLP

-418 RADVYEISL
+418 RADVYEMSL

-479 IPLTREGQPET
+479 IPLTKEGQPET

-550 RACQLAGIEDI
+550 RACQLAGIENI

-614 IAQDEALGIKRINAD
+614 IAQDEALGIKRMNAD

-635 MGESPATIQRYK
+635 VGESPATIQRYK

-655 LQDMVDKGKIP
+655 LQDLVDEGKIP

-710 SLTTEKIVQAVAPTK
+710 SLTTEKIEQAVAPTK

-765 RQTVMERQKAKA
+765 RQTVMERQKAKTA
-777 AAGKT
+777 AA
-782 VKKAE
+782 KKAD

>member
-1 MNGIQEVSGSIPL
+1 MADPKKNPL
-14 ISTNHHKRM
+14 IGAFRAP
-23 QKTVETTRFQR
+23 VP
-34 FFCLLEKSFLGRFCP
+34 G
-49 LEFYSKIQGLRGQ
+49 
-62 KNEENQNES
+62 
-71 GRHDG
+71 
-76 RNLQGLSHFPEN
+76 
-88 QRRGRKDFAD
+88 A
-98 LFFPPARRI
+98 PPDTPA
-107 KAYGHSEGYCRPE
+107 P
-120 QAGLGKHDSKH
+120 
-131 EGGRPFLE
+131 P
-139 HHKQLH
+139 
-145 PDEAG
+145 EAG

-174 STTPKPADGKKEPEA
+174 STTP
-189 PKAPVDPLA
+189 
-198 KPTNEKKGQEAPKTP
+198 
-213 AGTTPKPT
+213 
-221 DGKKEPEAPKTPV
+221 
-234 DPFAKPTNE
+234 
-243 KKEPEAPKT
+243 
-252 PADTPAKPAD
+252 KPAD

-418 RADVYEISL
+418 RADVYEMSL

-440 PLMPVPGKLVPY
+440 PLMPIPGKLVPY

-479 IPLTREGQPET
+479 IPLTKEGQPET

-550 RACQLAGIEDI
+550 RACQLAGIENI

-614 IAQDEALGIKRINAD
+614 IAQDKSLGIKRMNAD

-635 MGESPATIQRYK
+635 VGESPATIQRYK
-647 TLNKLVPE
+647 TLDKLVPE
-655 LQDMVDKGKIP
+655 LQDMVDVGKIP

-685 DAIQKEAKVPSGTK
+685 DAIAKEGGTVPSGTK

-710 SLTTEKIVQAVAPTK
+710 NLTAEKIEQAVAPTK

-765 RQTVMERQKAKA
+765 RQTVIERQKAKA
-777 AAGKT
+777 AAGKN

>member
-1 MNGIQEVSGSIPL
+1 MADPKKNPL
-14 ISTNHHKRM
+14 IGAFRAP
-23 QKTVETTRFQR
+23 VP
-34 FFCLLEKSFLGRFCP
+34 G
-49 LEFYSKIQGLRGQ
+49 
-62 KNEENQNES
+62 
-71 GRHDG
+71 
-76 RNLQGLSHFPEN
+76 
-88 QRRGRKDFAD
+88 A
-98 LFFPPARRI
+98 PPDTPA
-107 KAYGHSEGYCRPE
+107 P
-120 QAGLGKHDSKH
+120 
-131 EGGRPFLE
+131 P
-139 HHKQLH
+139 
-145 PDEAG
+145 EAG

-156 AATPIDEKKGQEA
+156 AAKPIDEKKGQEA
-169 PKTPA
+169 PKAPA
-174 STTPKPADGKKEPEA
+174 GTTPKPADGKKEPEA
-189 PKAPVDPLA
+189 PKAPADTSA
-198 KPTNEKKGQEAPKTP
+198 KPADGKKEPEAPKAP

-221 DGKKEPEAPKTPV
+221 DGKKGPEAPK
-234 DPFAKPTNE
+234 A
-243 KKEPEAPKT
+243 
-252 PADTPAKPAD
+252 PADTSAKPAD

-345 NLRFVALSKIKPLP
+345 DLRFVALSKIKPLP

-479 IPLTREGQPET
+479 IPLTKEGQPET

-550 RACQLAGIEDI
+550 RACQLAGIENI

-614 IAQDEALGIKRINAD
+614 IAQDEAMGIKRMSAD

-635 MGESPATIQRYK
+635 VGESPATIQRYK

-655 LQDMVDKGKIP
+655 LQDLVDKGKIP

-685 DAIQKEAKVPSGTK
+685 DAIQKEDKVPSGTK

-710 SLTTEKIVQAVAPTK
+710 SLTTEKIEQAVAPTK

-777 AAGKT
+777 AAGKN

>member
-1 MNGIQEVSGSIPL
+1 MADPKKNPL
-14 ISTNHHKRM
+14 IGAFRAP
-23 QKTVETTRFQR
+23 VP
-34 FFCLLEKSFLGRFCP
+34 G
-49 LEFYSKIQGLRGQ
+49 
-62 KNEENQNES
+62 
-71 GRHDG
+71 
-76 RNLQGLSHFPEN
+76 
-88 QRRGRKDFAD
+88 A
-98 LFFPPARRI
+98 PPDTPA
-107 KAYGHSEGYCRPE
+107 P
-120 QAGLGKHDSKH
+120 
-131 EGGRPFLE
+131 P
-139 HHKQLH
+139 
-145 PDEAG
+145 EAG

-156 AATPIDEKKGQEA
+156 AAKPIDEKKGQEA
-169 PKTPA
+169 PKAPA
-174 STTPKPADGKKEPEA
+174 GTTPKPADGKKEPEA
-189 PKAPVDPLA
+189 PKAPADTSA
-198 KPTNEKKGQEAPKTP
+198 KPADGKKEPEAPKAP

-221 DGKKEPEAPKTPV
+221 DGKKGPEAPK
-234 DPFAKPTNE
+234 A
-243 KKEPEAPKT
+243 
-252 PADTPAKPAD
+252 PADTSAKPAD

-275 PLAKPTNEK
+275 PLTKPTNEK
-284 KGQEA
+284 KGPEA
-289 PKAPADTSAKPADEK
+289 PKAPADTSAKPADGK
-304 KGQEAPKAPADTP
+304 KEPEAPKAPADTP
-317 AKPADGK
+317 AKPTNEKKGQEEPKAPTDTSAKPADGK

-345 NLRFVALSKIKPLP
+345 DLRFVALSKIKPLP

-418 RADVYEISL
+418 RADVYEMSL

-479 IPLTREGQPET
+479 IPLTKEGQPET

-550 RACQLAGIEDI
+550 RACQLAGIENI

-614 IAQDEALGIKRINAD
+614 IAQDEALGIKRMNAD

-655 LQDMVDKGKIP
+655 LQDLVDEGKIP

-725 REETPPLKVT
+725 REEMPPLKVT

-787 TPVR
+787 TPTR

>member
-1 MNGIQEVSGSIPL
+1 MADPKKNPL
-14 ISTNHHKRM
+14 IGAFRTPVPG
-23 QKTVETTRFQR
+23 T
-34 FFCLLEKSFLGRFCP
+34 P
-49 LEFYSKIQGLRGQ
+49 P
-62 KNEENQNES
+62 
-71 GRHDG
+71 
-76 RNLQGLSHFPEN
+76 SHP
-88 QRRGRKDFAD
+88 A
-98 LFFPPARRI
+98 PPADQP
-107 KAYGHSEGYCRPE
+107 PE
-120 QAGLGKHDSKH
+120 
-131 EGGRPFLE
+131 
-139 HHKQLH
+139 
-145 PDEAG
+145 
-150 KPPAAG
+150 
-156 AATPIDEKKGQEA
+156 TPKVPVD
-169 PKTPA
+169 TP
-174 STTPKPADGKKEPEA
+174 TKPADGKKEPEA
-189 PKAPVDPLA
+189 PKVPADAPA
-198 KPTNEKKGQEAPKTP
+198 KSV
-213 AGTTPKPT
+213 
-221 DGKKEPEAPKTPV
+221 DGKKVPERPKAPV
-234 DPFAKPTNE
+234 
-243 KKEPEAPKT
+243 
-252 PADTPAKPAD
+252 DTPAKSVDRKKVPEPSKVPADTTPKSAD

-269 PKAPAD
+269 PKP
-275 PLAKPTNEK
+275 PLDTPAKPANEK

-289 PKAPADTSAKPADEK
+289 PKAPADPPAKPTSEK
-304 KGQEAPKAPADTP
+304 KGQEKPKAPVDTS

-324 KSPVSDP
+324 KPPVSDP
-331 SKPKDEKEQEPRSP
+331 SKPKDEKEQEASKVTADTPANPKEQESRSP
-345 NLRFVALSKIKPLP
+345 DLRFVALSKIIPLP

-385 PVILRKSEKEDEFQ
+385 PIILRQSEKEGEFQ

-418 RADVYEISL
+418 RADVYEMTL
-427 AQASEYRKGHRDK
+427 AQANEYRRGHRDK

-465 APAVGDEELPENLK
+465 PPAGKELEDEELPKDLK
-479 IPLTREGQPET
+479 IPLTKEGHPET

-614 IAQDEALGIKRINAD
+614 IAQDEAMGIKRMNAD

-635 MGESPATIQRYK
+635 VGESPATIQRYK

-655 LQDMVDKGKIP
+655 LQDMVDEGKIP

-673 AQMKPKEQKVLA
+673 AQMKPAEQKVLA

-699 AKELKKESQAG
+699 AKELKAESKAG
-710 SLTTEKIVQAVAPTK
+710 KLTTEKIEQAVAPTK
-725 REETPPLKVT
+725 REEMPPLKVT

-765 RQTVMERQKAKA
+765 RQIALERQKAKA
-777 AAGKT
+777 ATA
-782 VKKAE
+782 KKAD
-787 TPVR
+787 TPTR

>member
-1 MNGIQEVSGSIPL
+1 MADPKKNPL
-14 ISTNHHKRM
+14 IGAFRAP
-23 QKTVETTRFQR
+23 VP
-34 FFCLLEKSFLGRFCP
+34 G
-49 LEFYSKIQGLRGQ
+49 
-62 KNEENQNES
+62 
-71 GRHDG
+71 
-76 RNLQGLSHFPEN
+76 
-88 QRRGRKDFAD
+88 A
-98 LFFPPARRI
+98 PPDTPA
-107 KAYGHSEGYCRPE
+107 P
-120 QAGLGKHDSKH
+120 
-131 EGGRPFLE
+131 P
-139 HHKQLH
+139 
-145 PDEAG
+145 EAG

-156 AATPIDEKKGQEA
+156 AAKPIDEKKGQEA
-169 PKTPA
+169 PKAPA
-174 STTPKPADGKKEPEA
+174 GTTPKPADGKKEPEA
-189 PKAPVDPLA
+189 PKAPADTSA
-198 KPTNEKKGQEAPKTP
+198 KPADGKKEPEAPKAP

-221 DGKKEPEAPKTPV
+221 DGKKGPEAPK
-234 DPFAKPTNE
+234 A
-243 KKEPEAPKT
+243 
-252 PADTPAKPAD
+252 PADTSAKPAD

-275 PLAKPTNEK
+275 PLTKPTNEK
-284 KGQEA
+284 KGPEA

-345 NLRFVALSKIKPLP
+345 DLRFVALSKIKPLP

-418 RADVYEISL
+418 RADVYEMSL

-479 IPLTREGQPET
+479 IPLTKEGQPET

-550 RACQLAGIEDI
+550 RACQLAGIENI

-614 IAQDEALGIKRINAD
+614 IAQDEALGIKRMNAD

-655 LQDMVDKGKIP
+655 LQDLVDEGKIP

-725 REETPPLKVT
+725 REEMPPLKVT

-787 TPVR
+787 TPTR

>member
-1 MNGIQEVSGSIPL
+1 MADPKKNPL
-14 ISTNHHKRM
+14 IGAFRAP
-23 QKTVETTRFQR
+23 VP
-34 FFCLLEKSFLGRFCP
+34 G
-49 LEFYSKIQGLRGQ
+49 
-62 KNEENQNES
+62 
-71 GRHDG
+71 
-76 RNLQGLSHFPEN
+76 
-88 QRRGRKDFAD
+88 A
-98 LFFPPARRI
+98 PPDTPA
-107 KAYGHSEGYCRPE
+107 P
-120 QAGLGKHDSKH
+120 
-131 EGGRPFLE
+131 P
-139 HHKQLH
+139 
-145 PDEAG
+145 EAG

-156 AATPIDEKKGQEA
+156 AAKPIDEKKGQEA
-169 PKTPA
+169 PKAPA
-174 STTPKPADGKKEPEA
+174 GTTPKPTDGKKGPEAPKASADTSAKPADGKKEPEA
-189 PKAPVDPLA
+189 PKAPAAPLT
-198 KPTNEKKGQEAPKTP
+198 KPTNEKKGQEAPKVPADTSAKPADGKKEPEAPKAP

-221 DGKKEPEAPKTPV
+221 DGKKGPEAPK
-234 DPFAKPTNE
+234 A
-243 KKEPEAPKT
+243 
-252 PADTPAKPAD
+252 PADTSAKPAD

-275 PLAKPTNEK
+275 PLTKPTNEKKGPEAPKAPADTPAKPTNEK
-284 KGQEA
+284 KGQEE
-289 PKAPADTSAKPADEK
+289 PKAPTDAS
-304 KGQEAPKAPADTP
+304 

-345 NLRFVALSKIKPLP
+345 DLRFVALSKIKPLP

-418 RADVYEISL
+418 RADVYEMSL

-479 IPLTREGQPET
+479 IPLTKEGQPET

-550 RACQLAGIEDI
+550 RACQLAGIENI

-614 IAQDEALGIKRINAD
+614 IAQDEALGIKRMNAD

-635 MGESPATIQRYK
+635 VGESPATIQRYK

-655 LQDMVDKGKIP
+655 LQDLVDKGKIP

-685 DAIQKEAKVPSGTK
+685 DAIQKEDKVPSGTK

-710 SLTTEKIVQAVAPTK
+710 SLTTEKIEQAVAPTK

-765 RQTVMERQKAKA
+765 RQTVMERQKAKTA
-777 AAGKT
+777 AA
-782 VKKAE
+782 KKAD

>member
-1 MNGIQEVSGSIPL
+1 MADPKKNPL
-14 ISTNHHKRM
+14 IGAFRAP
-23 QKTVETTRFQR
+23 VP
-34 FFCLLEKSFLGRFCP
+34 G
-49 LEFYSKIQGLRGQ
+49 
-62 KNEENQNES
+62 
-71 GRHDG
+71 
-76 RNLQGLSHFPEN
+76 
-88 QRRGRKDFAD
+88 A
-98 LFFPPARRI
+98 PPGTPA
-107 KAYGHSEGYCRPE
+107 P
-120 QAGLGKHDSKH
+120 
-131 EGGRPFLE
+131 P
-139 HHKQLH
+139 
-145 PDEAG
+145 EAG

-156 AATPIDEKKGQEA
+156 AAKPIDEKKGQEA
-169 PKTPA
+169 PKAPA
-174 STTPKPADGKKEPEA
+174 GTTPKPADGKKEPEA
-189 PKAPVDPLA
+189 PKAPADTSA
-198 KPTNEKKGQEAPKTP
+198 KPADGKKEPEAPKAP

-221 DGKKEPEAPKTPV
+221 DGKKGPEAPK
-234 DPFAKPTNE
+234 A
-243 KKEPEAPKT
+243 
-252 PADTPAKPAD
+252 PADTSAKPAD

-275 PLAKPTNEK
+275 PLTKPTNEKKGPEAPKAPADTPAKPTNEK
-284 KGQEA
+284 KGQEE
-289 PKAPADTSAKPADEK
+289 PKAPTDAS
-304 KGQEAPKAPADTP
+304 

-345 NLRFVALSKIKPLP
+345 DLRFVALSKIKPLP

-418 RADVYEISL
+418 RADVYEMSL

-479 IPLTREGQPET
+479 IPLTKEGQPET

-550 RACQLAGIEDI
+550 RACQLAGIENI

-614 IAQDEALGIKRINAD
+614 IAQDEALGIKRMNAD

-655 LQDMVDKGKIP
+655 LQDLVDEGKIP

-725 REETPPLKVT
+725 REEMPPLKVT

-787 TPVR
+787 TPTR

>member
-1 MNGIQEVSGSIPL
+1 MADPKKNPL
-14 ISTNHHKRM
+14 IGAFRAP
-23 QKTVETTRFQR
+23 VP
-34 FFCLLEKSFLGRFCP
+34 G
-49 LEFYSKIQGLRGQ
+49 
-62 KNEENQNES
+62 
-71 GRHDG
+71 
-76 RNLQGLSHFPEN
+76 
-88 QRRGRKDFAD
+88 A
-98 LFFPPARRI
+98 PPDTPA
-107 KAYGHSEGYCRPE
+107 P
-120 QAGLGKHDSKH
+120 
-131 EGGRPFLE
+131 P
-139 HHKQLH
+139 
-145 PDEAG
+145 EAG

-156 AATPIDEKKGQEA
+156 AAKPIDEKKGQEA
-169 PKTPA
+169 PKA
-174 STTPKPADGKKEPEA
+174 
-189 PKAPVDPLA
+189 
-198 KPTNEKKGQEAPKTP
+198 
-213 AGTTPKPT
+213 
-221 DGKKEPEAPKTPV
+221 
-234 DPFAKPTNE
+234 
-243 KKEPEAPKT
+243 
-252 PADTPAKPAD
+252 PADTSAKPAD

-275 PLAKPTNEK
+275 PLTKPTNEK
-284 KGQEA
+284 KGPEA
-289 PKAPADTSAKPADEK
+289 PKAPADTSAKPADGKKEPEAPKAPADPLTKPTNEKKGPEAPKAPADTSAKPADGK

-317 AKPADGK
+317 AKPTNEKKGQEEPKAPTDTSAKPADGK

-345 NLRFVALSKIKPLP
+345 DLRFVALSKIKPLP

-418 RADVYEISL
+418 RADVYEMSL

-479 IPLTREGQPET
+479 IPLTKEGQPET

-550 RACQLAGIEDI
+550 RACQLAGIENI

-614 IAQDEALGIKRINAD
+614 IAQDEALGIKRMNAD

-655 LQDMVDKGKIP
+655 LQDLVDEGKIP

-725 REETPPLKVT
+725 REEMPPLKVT

-787 TPVR
+787 TPTR

>member
-1 MNGIQEVSGSIPL
+1 MADPKKNPL
-14 ISTNHHKRM
+14 IGAFRTPVPG
-23 QKTVETTRFQR
+23 T
-34 FFCLLEKSFLGRFCP
+34 P
-49 LEFYSKIQGLRGQ
+49 P
-62 KNEENQNES
+62 
-71 GRHDG
+71 
-76 RNLQGLSHFPEN
+76 SHP
-88 QRRGRKDFAD
+88 A
-98 LFFPPARRI
+98 PPADQP
-107 KAYGHSEGYCRPE
+107 PE
-120 QAGLGKHDSKH
+120 
-131 EGGRPFLE
+131 
-139 HHKQLH
+139 
-145 PDEAG
+145 
-150 KPPAAG
+150 PP
-156 AATPIDEKKGQEA
+156 KV
-169 PKTPA
+169 
-174 STTPKPADGKKEPEA
+174 PADTPTKSAEGKKEPEA
-189 PKAPVDPLA
+189 PKVPADAPA
-198 KPTNEKKGQEAPKTP
+198 KPV
-213 AGTTPKPT
+213 
-221 DGKKEPEAPKTPV
+221 DGKKVPEPSKV
-234 DPFAKPTNE
+234 
-243 KKEPEAPKT
+243 
-252 PADTPAKPAD
+252 PADTPIKPAE

-275 PLAKPTNEK
+275 APAKSVNGKKVPEPSKVPADTPTKPAEGK
-284 KGQEA
+284 KEPKP
-289 PKAPADTSAKPADEK
+289 PKAPADTSAKAAAEEK
-304 KGQEAPKAPADTP
+304 
-317 AKPADGK
+317 DG
-324 KSPVSDP
+324 PD
-331 SKPKDEKEQEPRSP
+331 KEPE
-345 NLRFVALSKIKPLP
+345 LRFVPLFKIKPLP

-377 IKKNGLQK
+377 IKKNGLK
-385 PVILRKSEKEDEFQ
+385 NPVILRQSEKEGEFQ

-418 RADVYEISL
+418 RADVYEMTL
-427 AQASEYRKGHRDK
+427 AQANEYRKGHREK

-465 APAVGDEELPENLK
+465 PPAGKELEDEELPKDLK
-479 IPLTREGQPET
+479 IPLTKEGQPET

-614 IAQDEALGIKRINAD
+614 IAQDEAMGIKRMNAD

-635 MGESPATIQRYK
+635 VGESPATIQRYK

-655 LQDMVDKGKIP
+655 LQDMVDEGKIP

-673 AQMKPKEQKVLA
+673 AQMKPAEQKVLA

-699 AKELKKESQAG
+699 AKELKAESKAG
-710 SLTTEKIVQAVAPTK
+710 KLTTEKIEQAVAPTK
-725 REETPPLKVT
+725 REEMPPLKVT

-765 RQTVMERQKAKA
+765 RQIALERQKAKA
-777 AAGKT
+777 ATA
-782 VKKAE
+782 KKAD
-787 TPVR
+787 TPTR

>member
-1 MNGIQEVSGSIPL
+1 MADPKKNPL
-14 ISTNHHKRM
+14 IGAFRAP
-23 QKTVETTRFQR
+23 VP
-34 FFCLLEKSFLGRFCP
+34 G
-49 LEFYSKIQGLRGQ
+49 
-62 KNEENQNES
+62 
-71 GRHDG
+71 
-76 RNLQGLSHFPEN
+76 
-88 QRRGRKDFAD
+88 A
-98 LFFPPARRI
+98 PPDTPA
-107 KAYGHSEGYCRPE
+107 P
-120 QAGLGKHDSKH
+120 
-131 EGGRPFLE
+131 P
-139 HHKQLH
+139 
-145 PDEAG
+145 EAG

-156 AATPIDEKKGQEA
+156 AAKPIDEKKGQEA
-169 PKTPA
+169 PKAPA
-174 STTPKPADGKKEPEA
+174 GTTPKPADGKKEPEA
-189 PKAPVDPLA
+189 PKAP
-198 KPTNEKKGQEAPKTP
+198 
-213 AGTTPKPT
+213 
-221 DGKKEPEAPKTPV
+221 
-234 DPFAKPTNE
+234 
-243 KKEPEAPKT
+243 
-252 PADTPAKPAD
+252 ADTSAKPAD

-275 PLAKPTNEK
+275 PLTKPTNEK
-284 KGQEA
+284 KGPEA
-289 PKAPADTSAKPADEK
+289 PKAPADTSAKPADGKKEPEAPKAPADPLTKPTNEKKGPEAPKAPADTSAKPADGKKEPEAPKAPADPLTKPTNEKKGPEAPKAPADTSAKPADGK

-317 AKPADGK
+317 AKPTNEKKGQEEPKAPTDTSAKPADGK

-345 NLRFVALSKIKPLP
+345 DLRFVALSKIKPLP

-418 RADVYEISL
+418 RADVYEMSL

-479 IPLTREGQPET
+479 IPLTKEGQPET

-550 RACQLAGIEDI
+550 RACQLAGIENI

-614 IAQDEALGIKRINAD
+614 IAQDEALGIKRMNAD

-655 LQDMVDKGKIP
+655 LQDLVDEGKIP

-725 REETPPLKVT
+725 REEMPPLKVT

-787 TPVR
+787 TPTR

>member
-1 MNGIQEVSGSIPL
+1 MADPKKNPL
-14 ISTNHHKRM
+14 IGAFRTPVPG
-23 QKTVETTRFQR
+23 T
-34 FFCLLEKSFLGRFCP
+34 P
-49 LEFYSKIQGLRGQ
+49 P
-62 KNEENQNES
+62 
-71 GRHDG
+71 
-76 RNLQGLSHFPEN
+76 SHP
-88 QRRGRKDFAD
+88 A
-98 LFFPPARRI
+98 PPADQP
-107 KAYGHSEGYCRPE
+107 PE
-120 QAGLGKHDSKH
+120 
-131 EGGRPFLE
+131 
-139 HHKQLH
+139 
-145 PDEAG
+145 
-150 KPPAAG
+150 
-156 AATPIDEKKGQEA
+156 TPKVPVD
-169 PKTPA
+169 TP
-174 STTPKPADGKKEPEA
+174 TKPADGKKEPEA
-189 PKAPVDPLA
+189 PKVPADAPA
-198 KPTNEKKGQEAPKTP
+198 KSV
-213 AGTTPKPT
+213 
-221 DGKKEPEAPKTPV
+221 DGKKVPERPKAPV
-234 DPFAKPTNE
+234 
-243 KKEPEAPKT
+243 
-252 PADTPAKPAD
+252 DTPAKSVDRKKVPEPYKVPADTTPKSAD

-269 PKAPAD
+269 PKP
-275 PLAKPTNEK
+275 PLDTPAKPANEK

-289 PKAPADTSAKPADEK
+289 PKAPADPPAKPTSEK
-304 KGQEAPKAPADTP
+304 KGQEKPKAPVDTS

-331 SKPKDEKEQEPRSP
+331 SKPKDEKEQEASKVTADTPANPKEQESRSP
-345 NLRFVALSKIKPLP
+345 DLRFVALSKIIPLP

-385 PVILRKSEKEDEFQ
+385 PIILRKSEKEGEFQ

-418 RADVYEISL
+418 RADVYEMTL
-427 AQASEYRKGHRDK
+427 AQASEYRRGHRDK

-465 APAVGDEELPENLK
+465 PPAGKELEDEELPKGLK
-479 IPLTREGQPET
+479 IPLTKEGQPET

-614 IAQDEALGIKRINAD
+614 IAQDEAMGIKRMNAD

-635 MGESPATIQRYK
+635 VGESPATIQRYK

-655 LQDMVDKGKIP
+655 LQDMVDEGKIP

-673 AQMKPKEQKVLA
+673 AQMKPAEQKVLA

-699 AKELKKESQAG
+699 AKELKAESKAG
-710 SLTTEKIVQAVAPTK
+710 KLTTEKIEQAVAPTK
-725 REETPPLKVT
+725 REEMPPLKVT

-765 RQTVMERQKAKA
+765 RQIALERQKAKA
-777 AAGKT
+777 ATA
-782 VKKAE
+782 KKAD
-787 TPVR
+787 TPTR

>member
-1 MNGIQEVSGSIPL
+1 MADPKKNPL
-14 ISTNHHKRM
+14 IGAFRAP
-23 QKTVETTRFQR
+23 VP
-34 FFCLLEKSFLGRFCP
+34 G
-49 LEFYSKIQGLRGQ
+49 
-62 KNEENQNES
+62 
-71 GRHDG
+71 
-76 RNLQGLSHFPEN
+76 
-88 QRRGRKDFAD
+88 A
-98 LFFPPARRI
+98 PPDTPA
-107 KAYGHSEGYCRPE
+107 P
-120 QAGLGKHDSKH
+120 
-131 EGGRPFLE
+131 P
-139 HHKQLH
+139 
-145 PDEAG
+145 EAG

-156 AATPIDEKKGQEA
+156 AAKPIDEKKGQEA
-169 PKTPA
+169 PKAPA
-174 STTPKPADGKKEPEA
+174 GTTPKPADGKKEPEA
-189 PKAPVDPLA
+189 PKAPADTSAKPADGKKEPEAPKAPAGTTPKPTDGKKGPEAPKAPADTSAKPADGKKEPEAPKAPAAPLT
-198 KPTNEKKGQEAPKTP
+198 KPTNEKKGQEAPK
-213 AGTTPKPT
+213 
-221 DGKKEPEAPKTPV
+221 V
-234 DPFAKPTNE
+234 
-243 KKEPEAPKT
+243 
-252 PADTPAKPAD
+252 PADTSAKPAD

-275 PLAKPTNEK
+275 PLTKPTNEKKGPEAPKAPADTPAKPTNEK
-284 KGQEA
+284 KGQEE
-289 PKAPADTSAKPADEK
+289 PKAPTDTS
-304 KGQEAPKAPADTP
+304 

-345 NLRFVALSKIKPLP
+345 DLRFVALSKIKPLP

-418 RADVYEISL
+418 RADVYEMSL

-479 IPLTREGQPET
+479 IPLTKEGQPET

-550 RACQLAGIEDI
+550 RACQLAGIENI

-614 IAQDEALGIKRINAD
+614 IAQDEALGIKRMNAD

-655 LQDMVDKGKIP
+655 LQDLVDEGKIP

-725 REETPPLKVT
+725 REEMPPLKVT

-787 TPVR
+787 TPTR